1 MAILSNR
8 VPTRVLVSISANE
21 SAKKLQQ
28 KFVGLG
34 TLGSIYRIAAL
45 ISLRQN
51 GYLEDRP
58 NDMDTAESD
67 RIQARLPSP
76 LEIYSGGRPILFPT
90 LVQLVAERPL
100 TAEEIYR
107 QVSYHIHLGCAL
119 LEKLAEQ
126 AGTFEE
132 LYALLLDKVPAGLYE
147 VSSDS
152 FIDSYEGNGLRLKI
166 GENLSDNSE
175 IHWQINDT
183 SVTANPHA
191 CIVGV
196 SGQGKTEFT
205 LDLLYQIREQN
216 QDVSFT
222 VLDYKGDLSDPGS
235 PKRRMF
241 ESHLGCRT
249 VTAGSDPIPTVPFQ
263 NISGYDS
270 EQYALGVADLMKEFY
285 PRIGGQQRLA
295 LQNCISELISKREF
309 SEGFGFQTL
318 EDYLYEEREGK
329 ADGLTEAI
337 SNLRVLRAF
346 EETPSTNAPTSLIAS
361 SLLIR
366 LSELIADTLPVA
378 FLVIKRLYDEMKQL
392 PDAERQG
399 SIADLRHIIF
409 IDEAHHYLSV
419 KASPLARIIREGRSK
434 GVAVLLATQSVSD
447 LGRSDADYREFL
459 SNAFFFKTNL
469 NRAQDIRALV
479 GQQASRV
486 ADQIADLETGQML
499 FNNNLQR
506 NLKASILQA
515 SQFYRRGL

>member
-67 RIQARLPSP
+67 RIQARLPGP

-90 LVQLVAERPL
+90 LVQLVAECPL

-132 LYALLLDKVPAGLYE
+132 LYALLLDKVPAGLSE

-175 IHWQINDT
+175 IHWPINDT

-216 QDVSFT
+216 PDVSFT
-222 VLDYKGDLSDPGS
+222 VLDYKGDLSDTGS
-235 PKRRMF
+235 SKRRMF
-241 ESHLGCRT
+241 EQHLGCRT
-249 VTAGSDPIPTVPFQ
+249 VTAGSEPIPTVPFQ
-263 NISGYDS
+263 DISGHNS
-270 EQYALGVADLMKEFY
+270 EQYAASVADFMEQVY
-285 PRIGGQQRLA
+285 PRIGTQQRLA
-295 LQNCISELISKREF
+295 LRNCISALISMPEF
-309 SEGFGFQTL
+309 SGGFGFQAL
-318 EDYLYEEREGK
+318 EDYLNEEREGK
-329 ADGLTEAI
+329 SDGLTEVI

-346 EETPSTNAPTSLIAS
+346 EETPSTNTPTSLIAS

-366 LSELIADTLPVA
+366 LSELIMDRTPVA
-378 FLVIKRLYDEMKQL
+378 FLVINRLYDEMRQL
-392 PDAERQG
+392 PEAERQG
-399 SIADLRHIIF
+399 SIIDLRHIII
-409 IDEAHHYLSV
+409 IDEAHNYLSV
-419 KASPLARIIREGRSK
+419 KNSPLARIIREGRSK
-434 GVAVLLATQSVSD
+434 GVAVFLATQSVSD

-459 SNAFFFKTNL
+459 SNAFFFKSQTKP
-469 NRAQDIRALV
+469 QEIRALV
-479 GQQASRV
+479 GGQQLARV
-486 ADQIADLETGQML
+486 ADQIFDLDTGQML